1 MKALPF
7 IAAAALLLSAGAG
20 LAAAPAANVAGTWDI
35 DTVTVGR
42 TIKIECKLTQTGA
55 TLGGICGLAGATGD
69 GLSQIAGTVDGS
81 SAKWNY
87 EAKLGTNTLKIAF
100 DGQVRSAAAMDG
112 TMDNT
117 GNKSAFT
124 AAKRP

>member
-1 MKALPF
+1 MRVLPIA
-7 IAAAALLLSAGAG
+7 IAAAVLLAAGAAT
-20 LAAAPAANVAGTWDI
+20 AAAPASVAGTWDI

-55 TLGGICGLAGATGD
+55 ALGGICGLAGATGD
-69 GLSQIAGTVDGS
+69 GLSPIADTVDGS

-100 DGQVRSAAAMDG
+100 DGQVSSPTAMSG